1 MVTFTLNSGMY
12 LYALVTCDNIIL
24 VGVLL
29 ECCLVINIIR
39 VHIYSIED
47 YIFALYIG
55 KYIHNQ
61 NLVNQFYNRNC
72 EKYNIK
78 MFYLKKIEKCTSRTV
93 SNKIHIKTS

>member
-47 YIFALYIG
+47 YIFAL
-55 KYIHNQ
+55 
-61 NLVNQFYNRNC
+61 
-72 EKYNIK
+72 
-78 MFYLKKIEKCTSRTV
+78 
-93 SNKIHIKTS
+93 